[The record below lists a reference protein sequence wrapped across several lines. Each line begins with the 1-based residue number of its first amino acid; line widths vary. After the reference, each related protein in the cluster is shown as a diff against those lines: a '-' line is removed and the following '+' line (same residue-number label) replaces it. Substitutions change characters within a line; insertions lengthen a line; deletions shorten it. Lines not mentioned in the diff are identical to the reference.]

1 LFILL
6 IYICLIYY
14 IFSNCIT
21 NSNKIIISL
30 ASDKKYIYNT
40 IVIIKSIFQQNV
52 NEEFFE
58 ILLIL
63 SKYEFNDIN
72 PLPEEIQILR
82 KMNKIKIKFINQNIT
97 NKLRTIITFKEYMN
111 NPILMINNLCIFPDG
126 WLKMLM
132 NDHLKYPNDA
142 IVSSI
147 QYFFGKNDEITEL
160 SEGFQGENFGTFNHV
175 TELIFNFAL
184 INIDLGGILYPSNYF
199 KNHFFYDIEYLE
211 KGADISDEFWQAAFI
226 ILEDKIIR
234 QSSKIFDYT
243 KFWINTTNFEEYNKH
258 KKSSFEK
265 DKLSFIKIFPYFN
278 DSIKRRKNKII
289 VSITSYP
296 KRFIFLPDLMTYIK
310 NQRYNISRIFF
321 FLYKNDIK
329 YLNMNINDS
338 KIVSTEKNLRPH
350 LKYFYAM
357 KLFRDHA
364 IITLDDDIGYSED
377 TFESLYNEYIENPNV
392 ICGRRSHLM
401 TYENNG
407 ELKSYFKWKFEQKI
421 QRNPDFNLILTNVCG
436 SIYPPDI
443 LNIKDEFLPIIK
455 ETITCDDLTLKYF
468 ENLKGIPIKWVYN
481 NNMLGIKRT
490 LPKNN
495 ASSLFKINLINNNIC
510 INKLNIMINTTKI
523 TNLCAHYKNITTG
536 KIIYLFDIHNKT
548 KINNVLYFD
557 IYAYSYCPIDLN
569 ITFKIFFENLSS
581 FCFFRKSKFNS
592 FNKNT
597 ININNI
603 IASCNISNLSK
614 NLDDYYFPS
623 IKSSIHAN
631 IKIFNYIKYSS
642 IIYKNFYCIFES
654 DICFLK
660 VILYETIQN
669 ENLMVKINNKSYIC
683 KIILKNKLLINFP
696 VIKDY
701 KCNANKYFNN
711 NHINYIGGIPKKV
724 NLRKNIE
731 ETNIIPI
738 SFVIYRTYIKNT
750 KEQNNLMIVGKLS
763 KDIKRKIYYF
773 SVNLFFPDIYI
784 NCNLKPNSKYVMSY
798 ISCANVQN
806 ISEEL
811 LIENQIIH
819 LNNNELE
826 LLLLNEET
834 IIKKR
839 FNLIKLSY
847 NEHIQK
853 NYNIKDFQIQIY
865 FVLLLFIIIFILKI
879 NIKLFK

>member
-1 LFILL
+1 MFILL

-111 NPILMINNLCIFPDG
+111 NPILMINNLSIFPDG

-160 SEGFQGENFGTFNHV
+160 SEGF
-175 TELIFNFAL
+175 
-184 INIDLGGILYPSNYF
+184 
-199 KNHFFYDIEYLE
+199 
-211 KGADISDEFWQAAFI
+211 SDEFWQAAFI

-421 QRNPDFNLILTNVCG
+421 QRNPDFNLILTNVGG

-468 ENLKGIPIKWVYN
+468 EN
-481 NNMLGIKRT
+481 
-490 LPKNN
+490 
-495 ASSLFKINLINNNIC
+495 
-510 INKLNIMINTTKI
+510 
-523 TNLCAHYKNITTG
+523 
-536 KIIYLFDIHNKT
+536 
-548 KINNVLYFD
+548 
-557 IYAYSYCPIDLN
+557 
-569 ITFKIFFENLSS
+569 
-581 FCFFRKSKFNS
+581 
-592 FNKNT
+592 
-597 ININNI
+597 
-603 IASCNISNLSK
+603 
-614 NLDDYYFPS
+614 
-623 IKSSIHAN
+623 
-631 IKIFNYIKYSS
+631 
-642 IIYKNFYCIFES
+642 
-654 DICFLK
+654 
-660 VILYETIQN
+660 
-669 ENLMVKINNKSYIC
+669 
-683 KIILKNKLLINFP
+683 
-696 VIKDY
+696 
-701 KCNANKYFNN
+701 
-711 NHINYIGGIPKKV
+711 
-724 NLRKNIE
+724 
-731 ETNIIPI
+731 
-738 SFVIYRTYIKNT
+738 
-750 KEQNNLMIVGKLS
+750 
-763 KDIKRKIYYF
+763 
-773 SVNLFFPDIYI
+773 
-784 NCNLKPNSKYVMSY
+784 
-798 ISCANVQN
+798 
-806 ISEEL
+806 
-811 LIENQIIH
+811 
-819 LNNNELE
+819 
-826 LLLLNEET
+826 
-834 IIKKR
+834 
-839 FNLIKLSY
+839 
-847 NEHIQK
+847 
-853 NYNIKDFQIQIY
+853 
-865 FVLLLFIIIFILKI
+865 
-879 NIKLFK
+879 